1 MRNIKLTI
9 EYDGT
14 HFNGWQIQDPKQR
27 TVQGE
32 IKKALKKVFKNDLT
46 LYGSGRTDSGVHAL
60 EQVANFKVESHLE
73 PTAILRAV
81 NASLPNDVAIIKVE
95 EAKSSFHAQ
104 FDAKTK
110 VYHYRI
116 LNRPARSAIHR
127 DYSYHFPVKLNLKA
141 MRQEAKALVGKKDFK
156 SFRATPPANT
166 KEKNTIRTIKSV
178 TIKKKR
184 DFVLVEIMANG
195 FLHKMVRNIV
205 GTLIAIGAGHKK
217 SGHIKEILRAKNRS
231 FAGKTAHP
239 KGLCLVKVNY

>member
-14 HFNGWQIQDPKQR
+14 HFHGWQIQDLKQR

-32 IKKALKKVFKNDLT
+32 IKKSLKKVFKKDIT
-46 LYGSGRTDSGVHAL
+46 LYGSGRTDSGVHAIH
-60 EQVANFKVESHLE
+60 QVANFKIESYLDHTE
-73 PTAILRAV
+73 ILRAI
-81 NASLPNDVAIIKVE
+81 NASLPEDISILKAE
-95 EAKSSFHAQ
+95 EANENFHAQ
-104 FDAKTK
+104 FDAKNKT
-110 VYHYRI
+110 YCYSI
-116 LNRPARSAIHR
+116 LNRPARSAMHR
-127 DYSYHFPVKLNLKA
+127 DYSYYFPVKLNLKA

-178 TIKKKR
+178 TIKKR
-184 DFVLVEIMANG
+184 GDFVLVEIMANG

-205 GTLIAIGAGHKK
+205 GTLIAIGAGHKR
-217 SGHIKEILRAKNRS
+217 SGHIREILRAKNRS